1 MEVDDFLKYML
12 NFFQNIDKQAQK
24 ISEELSQKD
33 LERQDILHYIENTEL
48 NAAGYAKVGKL
59 LKRVSMER
67 REIKKELEKINC
79 LKDKLANKYNNKL
92 IAGDII
98 KALKGL
104 QTIDNRK
111 GNYVNRT
118 EILKELIETVW
129 LQLGAK
135 NGNIP

>member
-48 NAAGYAKVGKL
+48 NAAGYARVGKL
-59 LKRVSMER
+59 LKRVSVER

-104 QTIDNRK
+104 QTINNRK

-118 EILKELIETVW
+118 EILKELTETVW

>member
-1 MEVDDFLKYML
+1 MEVDDLLKYML

-48 NAAGYAKVGKL
+48 NAAGYARVGKL

-118 EILKELIETVW
+118 EILKELTEAV
-129 LQLGAK
+129 
-135 NGNIP
+135 

>member
-33 LERQDILHYIENTEL
+33 LERQDILHYIENIEL

-118 EILKELIETVW
+118 EILKELIETV
-129 LQLGAK
+129 
-135 NGNIP
+135 

>member
-48 NAAGYAKVGKL
+48 NAAGYARVGKL
-59 LKRVSMER
+59 LKRVSVER

-104 QTIDNRK
+104 QTINNRK

-118 EILKELIETVW
+118 EILKELTETV
-129 LQLGAK
+129 
-135 NGNIP
+135 

>member
-1 MEVDDFLKYML
+1 MDAETFLKYML
-12 NFFQNIDKQAQK
+12 NFFQNIDKQAK
-24 ISEELSQKD
+24 EISEELSQKD

-48 NAAGYAKVGKL
+48 NASGYAKIGKL

-79 LKDKLANKYNNKL
+79 LRDTLANKYNNKL

-104 QTIDNRK
+104 QTIENRK
-111 GNYVNRT
+111 GSYTNRT
-118 EILKELIETVW
+118 EILKELEEAV
-129 LQLGAK
+129 
-135 NGNIP
+135 

>member
-1 MEVDDFLKYML
+1 MEVEDFLKYML

-48 NAAGYAKVGKL
+48 NAAGYARVGKL
-59 LKRVSMER
+59 LKRVSVER

-104 QTIDNRK
+104 QTINNRK

-118 EILKELIETVW
+118 EILKELTETV
-129 LQLGAK
+129 
-135 NGNIP
+135 

>member
-1 MEVDDFLKYML
+1 MDAETFLKYML
-12 NFFQNIDKQAQK
+12 NFFQNIDKQAK
-24 ISEELSQKD
+24 EISEELSQKD

-48 NAAGYAKVGKL
+48 NATGYAKIGKL

-79 LKDKLANKYNNKL
+79 LRDALANKYNNKL

-104 QTIDNRK
+104 QTIEKRK
-111 GNYVNRT
+111 GSYTNRT
-118 EILKELIETVW
+118 EILKELEEVV
-129 LQLGAK
+129 
-135 NGNIP
+135 